1 MIYPLLRNF
10 YQIRKQLKI
19 WAAPPSH
26 TSHLKTFLN
35 RWVNCFLQFNQR
47 VNEITNLPG
56 CDHTEK
62 SKDSKELICKRECC
76 TIWKDHCS
84 TAVWTNQACEWQ
96 KRLLQV
102 QGILLLPWIAN
113 QRQPG
118 RIWRELFWDVPIIH
132 FGDLPPP
139 PQNSTSIYIR
149 NYLGS
154 PCFCMSLHS
163 HSGAG
168 LQWKMKVL
176 HVYNTQARS
185 RKSRCDQFRK
195 SNMNPFPQRIIMLGS
210 TAQ

>member
-1 MIYPLLRNF
+1 M
-10 YQIRKQLKI
+10 
-19 WAAPPSH
+19 
-26 TSHLKTFLN
+26 
-35 RWVNCFLQFNQR
+35 NCFLQFNQR
-47 VNEITNLPG
+47 ANEITNLPG

-96 KRLLQV
+96 ERLLQM

-132 FGDLPPP
+132 FGDPLPPASKFYFNFHSP
-139 PQNSTSIYIR
+139 IPWFALLLQVIAFAQWGWPAMENGSI
-149 NYLGS
+149 
-154 PCFCMSLHS
+154 
-163 HSGAG
+163 A
-168 LQWKMKVL
+168 
-176 HVYNTQARS
+176 YNIQARS
-185 RKSRCDQFRK
+185 RKSRCDQYRK
-195 SNMNPFPQRIIMLGS
+195 SNMNPFLQRIIMLGS